1 MSDEVGL
8 LVGGNVFHTTKGT
21 KSELG
26 TASDHL
32 VIYYDTADIES
43 AKETIVRSVRLHM
56 MAKDMK
62 AGILPIP
69 PMRTE

>member
-1 MSDEVGL
+1 MTDVGL

-32 VIYYDTADIES
+32 VIYYDTADIEQ
-43 AKETIVRSVRLHM
+43 AKETIVRSVRLHS

>member
-1 MSDEVGL
+1 MEAFNLDVS
-8 LVGGNVFHTTKGT
+8 GNLFHHQKGS
-21 KSELG
+21 KSVIG
-26 TASDHL
+26 VASDNL
-32 VIYYDTADIES
+32 TIYYDVSDIEQ

>member
-1 MSDEVGL
+1 MTDVGL
-8 LVGGNVFHTTKGT
+8 LVVGNVFHTTKGT

>member
-1 MSDEVGL
+1 MSDVGL

-32 VIYYDTADIES
+32 VIYYDTADIEQ
-43 AKETIVRSVRLHM
+43 AKETIVRSIRLHM

>member
-1 MSDEVGL
+1 MTDVGL

-32 VIYYDTADIES
+32 VIYYDTADIEA
-43 AKETIVRSVRLHM
+43 AKETIVRSVRLHQ

-62 AGILPIP
+62 AGLLPIP
-69 PMRTE
+69 PMRT

>member
-1 MSDEVGL
+1 MTDVGL

-32 VIYYDTADIES
+32 VIYYDSNDFDA
-43 AKETIVRSVRLHM
+43 AKETIKRSIRLHNF
-56 MAKDMK
+56 AKECKSGM
-62 AGILPIP
+62 LPLDKV
-69 PMRTE
+69 EV